1 MAKTLTKRDLV
12 NKISAETNFT
22 QIEVFDIVQR
32 AVDIISSTLA
42 EGDRVVIRNFGTFQ
56 VKEVKPKVGR
66 NPKNPDQDV
75 PSPARS
81 VVKFKVGKE
90 LKDQVAKLTASKY
103 SPQGSDRLLRAP
115 PSSNGGA
122 FLFAICAAFGTIR
135 EREHVPDTVP
145 SSDCR
150 SSTLLLCYRTHGSYK
165 LSAPATP

>member
-66 NPKNPDQDV
+66 NPRILTRTCRFR
-75 PSPARS
+75 PA
-81 VVKFKVGKE
+81 
-90 LKDQVAKLTASKY
+90 
-103 SPQGSDRLLRAP
+103 
-115 PSSNGGA
+115 PSSN
-122 FLFAICAAFGTIR
+122 
-135 EREHVPDTVP
+135 
-145 SSDCR
+145 SR
-150 SSTLLLCYRTHGSYK
+150 SARN
-165 LSAPATP
+165 

>member
-66 NPKNPDQDV
+66 NP
-75 PSPARS
+75 RT
-81 VVKFKVGKE
+81 
-90 LKDQVAKLTASKY
+90 LTRMY
-103 SPQGSDRLLRAP
+103 RFRPV
-115 PSSNGGA
+115 PSSN
-122 FLFAICAAFGTIR
+122 
-135 EREHVPDTVP
+135 
-145 SSDCR
+145 S
-150 SSTLLLCYRTHGSYK
+150 K
-165 LSAPATP
+165 LARN

>member
-66 NPKNPDQDV
+66 PLRCQI
-75 PSPARS
+75 
-81 VVKFKVGKE
+81 
-90 LKDQVAKLTASKY
+90 
-103 SPQGSDRLLRAP
+103 QGRQRIEGSGRQADRLQIIPTGIRQITPGASIKQWRRLFVCNLR
-115 PSSNGGA
+115 G
-122 FLFAICAAFGTIR
+122 IR
-135 EREHVPDTVP
+135 E
-145 SSDCR
+145 
-150 SSTLLLCYRTHGSYK
+150 YK
-165 LSAPATP
+165 GT

>member
-75 PSPARS
+75 PIPARS

-90 LKDQVAKLTASKY
+90 LNVINQKQVKVEIFL
-103 SPQGSDRLLRAP
+103 PERFGIF
-115 PSSNGGA
+115 A
-122 FLFAICAAFGTIR
+122 F
-135 EREHVPDTVP
+135 D
-145 SSDCR
+145 
-150 SSTLLLCYRTHGSYK
+150 
-165 LSAPATP
+165 

>member
-75 PSPARS
+75 PIPGVSIKQWR
-81 VVKFKVGKE
+81 
-90 LKDQVAKLTASKY
+90 
-103 SPQGSDRLLRAP
+103 RLFVCNLR
-115 PSSNGGA
+115 G
-122 FLFAICAAFGTIR
+122 IR
-135 EREHVPDTVP
+135 E
-145 SSDCR
+145 
-150 SSTLLLCYRTHGSYK
+150 YK
-165 LSAPATP
+165 GT

>member
-66 NPKNPDQDV
+66 NPKNPDV
-75 PSPARS
+75 PIPARS

-90 LKDQVAKLTASKY
+90 LKDQVAKLTASK
-103 SPQGSDRLLRAP
+103 
-115 PSSNGGA
+115 
-122 FLFAICAAFGTIR
+122 
-135 EREHVPDTVP
+135 
-145 SSDCR
+145 
-150 SSTLLLCYRTHGSYK
+150 
-165 LSAPATP
+165 

>member
-1 MAKTLTKRDLV
+1 MSKPFPNRALV
-12 NKISAETNFT
+12 NNLSAETNFT

-75 PSPARS
+75 PIPARS

-90 LKDQVAKLTASKY
+90 LKDQVAKLTASKQP
-103 SPQGSDRLLRAP
+103 SPAGTRQITPGASIQQWRRLFVCNLRG
-115 PSSNGGA
+115 N
-122 FLFAICAAFGTIR
+122 R
-135 EREHVPDTVP
+135 ENRKP
-145 SSDCR
+145 
-150 SSTLLLCYRTHGSYK
+150 
-165 LSAPATP
+165 